1 MATICE
7 QFLPS
12 GRAVR
17 YEVIKPKTFLDMN
30 ERIAIEIGDAPDPGR
45 ARFLKK
51 MAIETICT
59 CLKGITRAP
68 VEPKFIDG
76 PDGQAHDL
84 DAMLDSVQPHEW
96 VPLTPEALKTPGGTE
111 VFELFDDLDDWAA
124 IQAYVQGETARA
136 KNPFAGKKRIR
147 SS

>member
-7 QFLPS
+7 QLLPS

-17 YEVIKPKTFLDMN
+17 YEVIQPKQWLDMN
-30 ERIAIEIGDAPDPGR
+30 ERIAIELGDAADPGR

-51 MAIETICT
+51 VQIELVCT
-59 CLKGITRAP
+59 CLKEITRVP

-76 PDGQAHDL
+76 KPDEHDI
-84 DAMLDSVQPHEW
+84 DKMLDSVEAHAW
-96 VPLTPEALKTPGGTE
+96 VPVTHEKLKTPGETE
-111 VFELFDDLDDWAA
+111 LFALFDDLEDWAA
-124 IQAYVQGETARA
+124 IQSYVQGEGRRD
-136 KNPFAGKKRIR
+136 KNPFARKKRIR